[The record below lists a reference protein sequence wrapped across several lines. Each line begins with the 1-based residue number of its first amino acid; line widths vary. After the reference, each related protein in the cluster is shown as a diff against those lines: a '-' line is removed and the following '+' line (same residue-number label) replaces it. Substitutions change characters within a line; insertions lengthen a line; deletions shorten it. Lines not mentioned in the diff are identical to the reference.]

1 MLRRAGVTTAALVAL
16 AFACAPAH
24 ASITRAESILPPGE
38 SGFVSIPGL
47 ADGSGSPHLYD
58 QQQPFIEFK
67 RKNDLFGLPAD
78 TSEDP
83 KPGVHIE
90 RDNYGVP
97 SIEAGNDQDAWWGA
111 GYATAEDRL
120 FELEIFR
127 RATTGHLAEIL
138 GKSYVPMDAQV
149 RRDFYTPS
157 ELTALF
163 NSLPAAFQARYT
175 AYADGVDAWVDHVNR
190 TPT

>member
-1 MLRRAGVTTAALVAL
+1 MLRRGGLGTVVLLALTIAVGA
-16 AFACAPAH
+16 APAS
-24 ASITRAESILPPGE
+24 ADVTRAESILPPGE

-58 QQQPFIEFK
+58 QQQPFIEFR

-97 SIEAGNDQDAWWGA
+97 SIKAGNDQDAWWGA

-138 GKSYVPMDAQV
+138 GKSYLPMDLTT
-149 RRDFYTPS
+149 RRDFYTGP
-157 ELTALF
+157 E
-163 NSLPAAFQARYT
+163 
-175 AYADGVDAWVDHVNR
+175 VDAM
-190 TPT
+190 